1 MLRGEGNH
9 NITVERRP
17 LLQFASLGHGHQV
30 GHCNFEFVGNQPD
43 KGDVIP
49 GTGGLRKLRWG
60 FAGRGK
66 RGGSRVIYY
75 YHRPEWQVLLLT
87 AYAKNEKDDL
97 PEREKR
103 LLAALVRNI
112 LKQEK

>member
-1 MLRGEGNH
+1 MWLQQGE
-9 NITVERRP
+9 
-17 LLQFASLGHGHQV
+17 
-30 GHCNFEFVGNQPD
+30 
-43 KGDVIP
+43 
-49 GTGGLRKLRWG
+49 
-60 FAGRGK
+60 
-66 RGGSRVIYY
+66 
-75 YHRPEWQVLLLT
+75 QVLLLT

>member
-1 MLRGEGNH
+1 MIEVISLSGFRK
-9 NITVERRP
+9 
-17 LLQFASLGHGHQV
+17 ASKRLFTEAELAALIE
-30 GHCNFEFVGNQPD
+30 CVGNQPD